1 MAAPVSRG
9 FARFAP
15 ARKDKDRKRWV
26 RIRVSD
32 MTGGDAA
39 WWDARVQP
47 TIALTPGRAD
57 RQWIWSALLPLFL
70 LHQLSKGRRCRP
82 LVLWAYADN
91 GRLVR
96 AAMSLVIERYP
107 RLDVAAEGFAHFLW
121 LVSSAPA
128 SILARFGVSDPPSLG
143 CVSVD
148 TSMVLSENAG
158 LVGRIGL
165 HAAPSGGPRL
175 LKLYG
180 TDCRLLQLSATAA
193 LPRTVRR
200 SNDGRFFYTDDARAE
215 TLLREGDIY
224 R

>member
-1 MAAPVSRG
+1 
-9 FARFAP
+9 
-15 ARKDKDRKRWV
+15 
-26 RIRVSD
+26 
-32 MTGGDAA
+32 MTGSDAA
-39 WWDARVQP
+39 WWDTRVQP
-47 TIALTPGRAD
+47 TIAITPGRAD
-57 RQWIWSALLPLFL
+57 RHWIWSALLPLFL

-107 RLDVAAEGFAHFLW
+107 RLDATQGFAHFLW

-128 SILARFGVSDPPSLG
+128 SILAGFGVSDPPSLG
-143 CVSVD
+143 LVTVD

-180 TDCRLLQLSATAA
+180 TECRLLQLPAAAA
-193 LPRTVRR
+193 LPPTVRR

-215 TLLREGDIY
+215 ILLRNGDIY